1 MLLTLSSALVAVMMR
16 SFDRSS
22 PQPSP
27 RRGEGGTRRVSDGR
41 VRGTF
46 RLLRLGRL
54 LGTVARRDALFLGI
68 FERRFLV
75 HVLQHLAVGL
85 DPVGDEF
92 PVLAVPLLDADVA
105 LALVVGAGEPDRH
118 DEPLGAERG
127 DALRRDVEVLV
138 APLYLLALQGL
149 LAELLL
155 RGADRLEVVD
165 RVDDTAVVERLADLV
180 LGAMPAAL
188 LIDVFQDVL
197 HHLVAGAGAVEGAG
211 LVADS
216 GLTRGAHLG
225 LGARPP
231 HPAEILHQT

>member
-54 LGTVARRDALFLGI
+54 LGTVARRDALFMGI

-85 DPVGDEF
+85 DPIGDKY
-92 PVLAVPLLDADVA
+92 PILAGPLLDAAAVMA
-105 LALVVGAGEPDRH
+105 LD
-118 DEPLGAERG
+118 
-127 DALRRDVEVLV
+127 
-138 APLYLLALQGL
+138 
-149 LAELLL
+149 
-155 RGADRLEVVD
+155 
-165 RVDDTAVVERLADLV
+165 
-180 LGAMPAAL
+180 
-188 LIDVFQDVL
+188 
-197 HHLVAGAGAVEGAG
+197 AGAG
-211 LVADS
+211 
-216 GLTRGAHLG
+216 
-225 LGARPP
+225 
-231 HPAEILHQT
+231 